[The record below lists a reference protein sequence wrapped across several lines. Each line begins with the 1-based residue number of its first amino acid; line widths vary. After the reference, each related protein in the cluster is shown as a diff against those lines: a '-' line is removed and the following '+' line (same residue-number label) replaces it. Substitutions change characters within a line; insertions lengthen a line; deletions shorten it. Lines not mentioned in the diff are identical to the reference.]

1 MSRKIPRTV
10 TYGQYTLE
18 YICVRVLLTDLSK
31 MESGIVSMINMS
43 QRYLSFKLYNYIF
56 TLDKS
61 FSFVEVYDNLC
72 YQVIYSLITLN
83 GQELHE

>member
-18 YICVRVLLTDLSK
+18 YICIRVLLTDLSK

-43 QRYLSFKLYNYIF
+43 LRYLSFQLQLYFY
-56 TLDKS
+56 LR
-61 FSFVEVYDNLC
+61 
-72 YQVIYSLITLN
+72 
-83 GQELHE
+83 